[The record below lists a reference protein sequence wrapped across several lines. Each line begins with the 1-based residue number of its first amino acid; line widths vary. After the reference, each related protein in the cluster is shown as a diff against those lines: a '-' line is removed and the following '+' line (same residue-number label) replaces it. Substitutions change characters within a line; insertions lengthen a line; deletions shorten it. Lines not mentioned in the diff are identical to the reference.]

1 MPNAGFN
8 HTCLAVISLDS
19 TLRKDENY
27 YLQVILKERN
37 NIDNEVIRHIT
48 EDVEISFDE
57 SDEK

>member
-8 HTCLAVISLDS
+8 HSCLAVISLDS